1 MDLGTI
7 EQMDP
12 SVLEPYENNA
22 RTITDQAVSAVKDSI
37 TRFGFVQPIVV
48 DEQMSILVGHTRHR
62 AATEMGLE
70 QVPVIVAKGLSPE
83 QAKEYRL
90 IDNKTGE
97 MTSWD
102 LQALQLELREF
113 ERGILDTYFP
123 ELDLGVEQTAAQKV
137 DDDILR
143 RTEEKVMQITQQSE
157 MSAHETKVECP
168 SCAGT
173 FAVRTKSLPGLT
185 WDDFTK
191 LLAG

>member
-1 MDLGTI
+1 MELGAI
-7 EQMDP
+7 QQMNPAD
-12 SVLEPYENNA
+12 LEPYENNA
-22 RTITDQAVSAVKDSI
+22 RTITDTAVSAVKDSI

-48 DEQMSILVGHTRHR
+48 NPSMSILVGHTRHR
-62 AATEMGLE
+62 AATELGLTE
-70 QVPVIVAKGLSPE
+70 VPVIVATGLTADQE
-83 QAKEYRL
+83 KEYRL

-113 ERGILDTYFP
+113 DKVILDTYFP
-123 ELDLGVEQTAAQKV
+123 ELDLSIEQTASAKV
-137 DDDILR
+137 DDDVMR
-143 RTEEKVMQITQQSE
+143 RTEEKVMQITKQSE
-157 MSAHETKVECP
+157 MSSHETKVECP

-185 WDDFTK
+185 WDDFAK